1 MDAIEYLKTRTR
13 MTNNCTI
20 NCDECLLHYKNN
32 DKELYCN
39 KLEEYYP
46 NEAIKIVEKWSKEHP
61 LISNVDKYKEVI
73 KETFGDDFEIEI
85 CGNKPYENIPDCRC
99 CMMNCDEC
107 IEFWNSEYIGKEKK
121 NNG

>member
-13 MTNNCTI
+13 MTKNCEMD
-20 NCDECLLHYKNN
+20 CDECLLG
-32 DKELYCN
+32 CN
-39 KLEEYYP
+39 KNSRGISCSGLEIYHP
-46 NEAIKIVEKWSKEHP
+46 KEAIKIVEEWKKEHP
-61 LISNVDKYKEVI
+61 FISNVDKYKEVI

-107 IEFWNSEYIGKEKK
+107 IEFWNSEYIEKEK

>member
-46 NEAIKIVEKWSKEHP
+46 NEAIKIVEDWEKEHP
-61 LISNVDKYKEVI
+61 FVTNADKYKEI
-73 KETFGDDFEIEI
+73 IRKTFGDNFIQI
-85 CGNKPYENIPDCRC
+85 CFRENVPTCRC
-99 CMMNCDEC
+99 RDFNCSGCE
-107 IEFWNSEYIGKEKK
+107 EFWGREYKKKEEE
-121 NNG
+121 